1 MEWKDYQEE
10 NMRIILASMEEK
22 GETVQNLSDGTT
34 FSRDFVDSCL
44 NGTLLPGPRL
54 QEIMLARYDLELID
68 GKVSRKN

>member
-1 MEWKDYQEE
+1 MEWKDHQEE

-22 GETVQNLSDGTT
+22 GETVENLSDGTA

-54 QEIMLARYDLELID
+54 QEIVLARYDLDLID

>member
-1 MEWKDYQEE
+1 MEWKDHQEE

-22 GETVQNLSDGTT
+22 GDTVDNLSDGTT
-34 FSRDFVDSCL
+34 FSRDFVDRCL

-54 QEIMLARYDLELID
+54 QEIMLARYDLDMID